1 MKLTISSNA
10 LSNIREIW
18 AYGENAIMVYLKNG
32 KKFRVTSVRNIYSG
46 NPYKFAAFYEEE
58 IAIKAGD
65 VSHPIWAAADLTSE
79 GGETIESCL
88 ENALRLLNTI

>member
-10 LSNIREIW
+10 LNNIQEIW
-18 AYGENAIMVYLKNG
+18 AYGENAIMVCLKNG

-58 IAIKAGD
+58 VPVEVMNATRF
-65 VSHPIWAAADLTSE
+65 IWASVDLTSE
-79 GGETIESCL
+79 GGETIEYCL